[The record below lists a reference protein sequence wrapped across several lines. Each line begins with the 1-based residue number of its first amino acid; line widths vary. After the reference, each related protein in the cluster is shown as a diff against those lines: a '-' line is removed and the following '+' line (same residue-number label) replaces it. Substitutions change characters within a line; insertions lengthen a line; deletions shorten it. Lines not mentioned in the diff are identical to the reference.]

1 MSVKT
6 TGCYSLLLQV
16 SVLVICW
23 LSSCREEPA
32 REVPDHPKLVEA
44 ILDSTNDL
52 LNVGKVQESIHYL
65 DAAFQQIPAP
75 GPIDQWE
82 KYNHKVNFYLN
93 YDFNLKKARLNAD
106 SMTFILKGNEERYKT
121 EYANAIF
128 TKGHVLL
135 AERRYAEAF
144 KYYYDGRTFAHQHLD
159 SCSYFEFT
167 SKLGLVRYSQGQ
179 YLKAIPYLKQALSEN
194 ATCKTGD
201 RFNKYF
207 SFRQSTLT
215 AIALAYELA
224 GMPDSAVY
232 YYQKGLA
239 FIDQNAH
246 KYPERKN
253 FIETSRGVMYGN
265 LGGVYAEQHQDK
277 EAEHYLKESITV
289 NSSPDHDFQDAQTAK
304 LKLAGLYVRQGRF
317 KEAGELL
324 DQLEAYLGKEGN
336 NPTNENLRQRW
347 YKVKWNYFDK
357 TGQYQLAYPFIKKY
371 QRAQDSVNKVSAGL
385 RDIDMDAIFKDTEQQ
400 YKLALLKKDNE
411 LKTGYLTG
419 FVVFSIMVVVI
430 LAGVWYSLRR
440 SKELNNK
447 LAQKNEQLQMALGSL
462 EQSQQENTRIMKI
475 VAHDLRNP
483 IAAAVSIAT
492 LLLENEELQPA
503 DREMLGLMKTSS
515 LHSLDMIADLLNMN
529 ITAEGLTKEPVEIHT
544 LLRYCI
550 DLLKFKS
557 SEKNQMITLHT
568 EEIVIPINREKI
580 WRVISNIVVNAMKF
594 SPEGSVINV
603 ALVDK
608 QDTVQISVADHGIGI
623 PENLRNRVFSMFTD
637 AKRQGT
643 SGEQSF
649 GLGLAIS
656 RQIVEAHEGK
666 IWFESNAGDGTTF
679 YVELPKRR

>member
-16 SVLVICW
+16 SVLVTCW
-23 LSSCREEPA
+23 LASCREEPP
-32 REVPDHPKLVEA
+32 REIPDHPELVDA

-65 DAAFQQIPAP
+65 DSAFRQIHP
-75 GPIDQWE
+75 GPIDQWK

-106 SMTFILKGNEERYKT
+106 SMTFILKGKVQKYKT
-121 EYANAIF
+121 EYASALF
-128 TKGHVLL
+128 AKGHVLL

-159 SCSYFEFT
+159 SCSSFEFT
-167 SKLGLVRYSQGQ
+167 GKLGLVRYSQGQ
-179 YLKAIPYLKQALSEN
+179 YLKAIPYLKQALIEN
-194 ATCKTGD
+194 ATCRTSDG
-201 RFNKYF
+201 FNKHF
-207 SFRQSTLT
+207 LFRQSTLT
-215 AIALAYELA
+215 SIALAYELA
-224 GMPDSAVY
+224 NMPDSAIY

-253 FIETSRGVMYGN
+253 FIERARGVIYGN
-265 LGGVYAEQHQDK
+265 LGGAYAKQHQDK
-277 EAEHYLKESITV
+277 EAEHYLKESIII

-304 LKLAGLYVRQGRF
+304 IKLADLYVRSSRLQDA
-317 KEAGELL
+317 KELL
-324 DQLEAYLGKEGN
+324 DQLEAYLGKEGS
-336 NPTNENLRQRW
+336 NPTNESLRLKW
-347 YKVKWNYFDK
+347 YKVKWSYFDK
-357 TGQYQLAYPFIKKY
+357 TGQYLLAYPYIKKF
-371 QRAQDSVNKVSAGL
+371 QRAQDSVKQVNAGL
-385 RDIDMDAIFKDTEQQ
+385 KDIDMDGIFKDAEQQ

-411 LKTGYLTG
+411 LKTGYLLA
-419 FVVFSIMVVVI
+419 FVIFSLMVVTI

-447 LAQKNEQLQMALGSL
+447 LAQKNEQLQLALDSL
-462 EQSQQENTRIMKI
+462 EQSQLENTRIMKI

-492 LLLENEELQPA
+492 LLLESEQLPH
-503 DREMLGLMKTSS
+503 DDKEMLALMKTSS
-515 LHSLDMIADLLNMN
+515 LHSLDMIADLLHMN
-529 ITAEGLTKEPVEIHT
+529 ITAEGLKKEPVEIHT
-544 LLRYCI
+544 LLRYCV

-557 SEKNQMITLHT
+557 NEKQQTITLHT
-568 EEIVIPINREKI
+568 GEMVININREKI
-580 WRVISNIVVNAMKF
+580 WRVISNVIVNAMKF
-594 SPEGSVINV
+594 SPEGSAIHVE
-603 ALVDK
+603 LHDQ
-608 QDTVQISVADHGIGI
+608 QDSVLISVTDHGIGI
-623 PENLRNRVFSMFTD
+623 PEDFRDKVFSMFTD
-637 AKRQGT
+637 AKRRGT

-666 IWFESNAGDGTTF
+666 IWFESNPDAGTTF
-679 YVELPKRR
+679 YVELPKKR